1 MPEWV
6 TCTITSAQ
14 VNTYELNSPIMMVA
28 LADIAGSFGPTYF
41 RVPDIA
47 KREML
52 AVALAAITSQ
62 SEVEAFV
69 DDPSQ
74 PQAEWCYTLEILS
87 SSDTAAARQ
96 FAASQHSL
104 PTA

>member
-6 TCTITSAQ
+6 TCTVIGAQ
-14 VNTYELNSPIMMVA
+14 VDTYELNSPIMSVA
-28 LADIAGSFGPTYF
+28 LADIAGSFGPTLF

-47 KREML
+47 KREIL

-62 SEVEAFV
+62 SEVAALV

-87 SSDTAAARQ
+87 SSNAAAARQ
-96 FAASQHSL
+96 FAARQRSL
-104 PTA
+104 RTA